1 MKQFINDLVK
11 TPQGKVSHTKFWS
24 NIAYATGTAAIV
36 ITTFKGNLTPDLF
49 LIYLSVVGGAAI
61 ASKFVSLR
69 YGGGKDDGSQ
79 NSGLQV

>member
-1 MKQFINDLVK
+1 MPIIKDLIS

-24 NIAYATGTAAIV
+24 NIAYATGTAVIV
-36 ITTFKGNLTPDLF
+36 ITTFKENLTSDLF

-69 YGGGKDDGSQ
+69 YGGGKDDGSP
-79 NSGLQV
+79 NSGM